1 MGSPSTVFL
10 FPSGSDREIDLD
22 LAESSAR
29 VLKCL
34 IEVRYPFHRATGK
47 WVLVLA
53 VVQALWGVEVQQYFG
68 HASKMFHRR
77 SKNRWSSLAPLYANP
92 PPSKGKSYPL
102 SYHSNH
108 SVTISYSYY
117 PPKKTQS
124 HYSHY
129 SHVRPLLALL
139 ALFPSYTRSTRFS
152 PTKGD
157 PENKKETLPRGN
169 SSPHMSTMPLILSNP
184 PLTRRERQSCTSP
197 PSPPNS
203 LQGPSQ
209 PIPSLPIIV
218 I

>member
-1 MGSPSTVFL
+1 MIREAKRRRGTCPYAVRSMGSPSTVFL

-29 VLKCL
+29 VLKSL

-77 SKNRWSSLAPLYANP
+77 SKNRCSSLAPLYANL

-117 PPKKTQS
+117 PPKKQNPTTRTTPTTPTTRTTRTISIVHALYPFQS
-124 HYSHY
+124 Y
-129 SHVRPLLALL
+129 
-139 ALFPSYTRSTRFS
+139 
-152 PTKGD
+152 
-157 PENKKETLPRGN
+157 
-169 SSPHMSTMPLILSNP
+169 
-184 PLTRRERQSCTSP
+184 
-197 PSPPNS
+197 
-203 LQGPSQ
+203 
-209 PIPSLPIIV
+209 
-218 I
+218 